1 VSGLTEREILDRHA
15 QALGDADQACQR
27 LGKNAD
33 PTYLAPRGHD
43 YGNLKRALKALEGSA
58 RQMAHFRAD
67 TRWVKL
73 GIVYARAQTQ
83 CQHKF
88 AGQRW
93 AYFNALRALFAMG
106 HRRLEALRDNKTG
119 ARGPILPTQPTSW
132 LILPDYRAPQ
142 APPWRGAVH

>member
-1 VSGLTEREILDRHA
+1 MLSESEILSKHHD
-15 QALGDADQACQR
+15 ALGEADRACQN

-88 AGQRW
+88 VGQKW
-93 AYFNALRALFAMG
+93 AYFNKLRELFVLGQRRMTALAEMR
-106 HRRLEALRDNKTG
+106 TG
-119 ARGPILPTQPTSW
+119 TRGPILPTQPTSW
-132 LILPDYRAPQ
+132 LVLPDWSAPRP
-142 APPWRGAVH
+142 PPWRGEVH

>member
-1 VSGLTEREILDRHA
+1 MLSELEILARHSD
-15 QALGDADQACQR
+15 ALGDADRACQH
-27 LGKNAD
+27 LGRNAD

-88 AGQRW
+88 VGQRW
-93 AYFNALRALFAMG
+93 AYFNELRKLFELG
-106 HRRLEALRDNKTG
+106 QRRMAALRDSKTG
-119 ARGPILPTQPTSW
+119 TRGPILPTKDTSW
-132 LILPDYRAPQ
+132 LILDDYATPRP
-142 APPWRGAVH
+142 PPWRGAVH